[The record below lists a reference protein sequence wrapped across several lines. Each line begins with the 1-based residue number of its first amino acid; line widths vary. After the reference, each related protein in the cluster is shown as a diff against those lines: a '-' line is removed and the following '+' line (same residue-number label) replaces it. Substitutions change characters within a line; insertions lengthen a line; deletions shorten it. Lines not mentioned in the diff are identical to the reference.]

1 MPSVNKKILEAI
13 EEADFPQDVK
23 AFLKDLLII
32 ELRIFGDRKPR
43 YSEDYDRVIN
53 RFVKKRMQIEGEQ

>member
-1 MPSVNKKILEAI
+1 MPSVNKRILEAI
-13 EEADFPQDVK
+13 EKADFPQDIK
-23 AFLKDLLII
+23 DFLKNLLMI

-53 RFVKKRMQIEGEQ
+53 SFVEKRMQIEGE

>member
-1 MPSVNKKILEAI
+1 MPNINKKILEAV
-13 EEADFPQDVK
+13 EEADFPQDMK
-23 AFLKDLLII
+23 AFLKDLLMI

-53 RFVKKRMQIEGEQ
+53 RFVEKRMQIEGE

>member
-1 MPSVNKKILEAI
+1 MSSVNKKILETI
-13 EEADFPQDVK
+13 EEADFPQDIK
-23 AFLKDLLII
+23 DFLKNLLVI

-53 RFVKKRMQIEGEQ
+53 SFVEKRMQIEGE

>member
-13 EEADFPQDVK
+13 EEAHFPQDMK
-23 AFLKDLLII
+23 DFLKNLLMI

-53 RFVKKRMQIEGEQ
+53 RFVEKRMQIEGE